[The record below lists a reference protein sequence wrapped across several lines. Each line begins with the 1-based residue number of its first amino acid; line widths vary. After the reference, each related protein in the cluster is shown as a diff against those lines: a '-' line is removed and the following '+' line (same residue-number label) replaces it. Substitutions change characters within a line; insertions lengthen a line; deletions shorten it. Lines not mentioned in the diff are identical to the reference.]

1 MSKLSPDNHLSGSV
15 MPAWLGLSRYQTSY
29 DVLENARNAMNGVVP
44 LPLDSL
50 QVDIGTAVEPII
62 LARGLRQ
69 LGLDPDKMKNYTEN
83 GKPAAKKHNEIE
95 LYYSDDGLYNVEEPT
110 TIYSS
115 EGHDITVMNQD
126 GEITLDGLVVLE
138 AKYTTVAER
147 KDDPPLHRGPIQL
160 QAGMMCHDA
169 KYGVLFTCYSGRK
182 ITAHVFERHDAT
194 IKKIAEGVA
203 EFEQHMEKG
212 TWPEPKT
219 VAEMAAYYT
228 EPAEEPMELEPDLI
242 SSVLSIE
249 DANAAMKINQ
259 ETKEQH
265 GQKLM
270 GAMGNH
276 AKATIVDEK
285 TGVAY
290 NVAWPFRKT
299 KAKPAECCPACK
311 HELKPAVP
319 ESETRQKTISI
330 RRMK

>member
-15 MPAWLGLSRYQTSY
+15 MPAWLGLSLYQTSY

-62 LARGLRQ
+62 LSRGLRQ
-69 LGLDPDKMKNYTEN
+69 LGLDPDKMKNYTED

-95 LYYSDDGLYNVEEPT
+95 LYYSDDGLYNVEEPI
-110 TIYSS
+110 TIYSN
-115 EGHDITVMNQD
+115 EAQDITVMNQD

-138 AKYTTVAER
+138 AKYTTLSER

-160 QAGMMCHDA
+160 QAGMMCHNA

-228 EPAEEPMELEPDLI
+228 EPDEEPMELEPDLI
-242 SSVLSIE
+242 ASVLSIE

-259 ETKEQH
+259 EIKEQH

-299 KAKPAECCPACK
+299 KAKPAEFCPACK
-311 HELKPAVP
+311 HELKPAVA